1 MPSVV
6 DKRVG
11 QLLAEAVR
19 AAGHG
24 AIAEVARLAS
34 VQGLTPRDF
43 DSAGGAE
50 ALTATALAADPRVKL
65 KVDTTGFVAWIDVV
79 DRAHR
84 VLFREQKLG
93 QRATRRAQRAEK

>member
-19 AAGHG
+19 VAGHN
-24 AIAEVARLAS
+24 ATAEVARLAS

-50 ALTATALAADPRVKL
+50 ALIAIALTADPRVQL
-65 KVDTTGFVAWIDVV
+65 KVDATGFVAWMDVV
-79 DRAHR
+79 DVAHR
-84 VLFREQKLG
+84 VLFREQKLETAR
-93 QRATRRAQRAEK
+93 RATSTEK